1 MYITRLISEKI
12 LGLAAQYPAIV
23 VVGARQVGK
32 TTLLKELFPKHHF
45 VSLDLPSLAEQAEND
60 PDLFLAQHPF
70 PLVVDEVQYAPKLFR
85 HLKSRID
92 SNRHQMGQVIL
103 TGSQKFTLMKEVSD
117 SLAGRVAVLNLENL
131 SSQELHLG
139 SNDPWTKIL
148 VRGFYPELWRQR
160 QMNPTTFYASYLASY
175 LERDVR
181 QILNVHSLRDF
192 ERFIRACAAR
202 SAQLLNMSDLARD
215 VGIKPQTARDW
226 LSVLEASNQITL
238 LEPYFENVGKRIVKS
253 PKLYMNDSGM
263 LCYLLALDQQ
273 ALASTPIIGAIWET
287 YVFAEF
293 RKYIS
298 TIGFPASL
306 WYYRDAQG
314 REIDFILLAHGKI
327 NIFECK
333 WTESPDDRWIS
344 NINEVAQILSKS
356 PTQAAGTRNLLCRIP
371 HRVTRE
377 GVSCLHAAELLSS
390 FSAGE
395 NSGQS

>member
-1 MYITRLISEKI
+1 MYINRSISSKI
-12 LGLAAQYPAIV
+12 LDLATQYPAIV
-23 VVGARQVGK
+23 VAGARQVGK
-32 TTLLKELFPKHHF
+32 TTLLKELFPNHHY

-60 PDLFLAQHPF
+60 PDLFLAQHPT

-85 HLKSRID
+85 HLKSKID

-117 SLAGRVAVLNLENL
+117 SLAGRAAVVNLENV
-131 SSQELHLG
+131 SSQELKLG
-139 SNDPWTKIL
+139 AEDDWTKIL

-160 QMNPTTFYASYLASY
+160 EMSPTAFYASYLASY

-238 LEPYFENVGKRIVKS
+238 LEPYFENIGKRIVKS
-253 PKLYMNDSGM
+253 PKLYLNDPGM
-263 LCYLLALDQQ
+263 LCFLLALDEQ
-273 ALASTPIIGAIWET
+273 ALASTPLIGAIWET

-298 TIGFPASL
+298 TINFPASL
-306 WYYRDAQG
+306 WYYRDDQG
-314 REIDFILLAHGKI
+314 REVDFILLAHGKI
-327 NIFECK
+327 NFFECK
-333 WTESPDDRWIS
+333 WTESPDNHWIS
-344 NINEVAQILSKS
+344 KINEVAKILSNS
-356 PTQAAGTRNLLCRIP
+356 PTQSLGARNLLCRIP
-371 HRVTRE
+371 NQVIRNQVR
-377 GVSCLHAAELLSS
+377 CLHAAQLT
-390 FSAGE
+390 SALDPAT
-395 NSGQS
+395 